1 MLARARQA
9 DDSGPVWDELWS
21 HLCHQGTVASAS
33 YAAIGALTDIC
44 LQQRPRG
51 YIAPLQLVGA
61 IVAAEDGPEDP
72 AQVRRRY
79 ARELAELAEL
89 AEQCLPLSAT
99 DADFLYGLETWMAL
113 AHGGPW
119 SRCLGV
125 LGEGE
130 ALLDCPNCRRLLVLR
145 TEDEPVTLAPWE
157 GPGTPTVVD
166 PVADPEGPGEAQL
179 IRLATV
185 NGRRGVAAMLR
196 YAFGSADCSAC
207 GSPVTIGSALDGS

>member
-1 MLARARQA
+1 MIDWTQLQTVYGNAALMPELLARARRA

-72 AQVRRRY
+72 AQVRWRY

-99 DADFLYGLETWMAL
+99 DADFLYGLETWMTPRARGAVVAL
-113 AHGGPW
+113 PRC
-119 SRCLGV
+119 SR
-125 LGEGE
+125 GE
-130 ALLDCPNCRRLLVLR
+130 
-145 TEDEPVTLAPWE
+145 
-157 GPGTPTVVD
+157 
-166 PVADPEGPGEAQL
+166 
-179 IRLATV
+179 
-185 NGRRGVAAMLR
+185 
-196 YAFGSADCSAC
+196 
-207 GSPVTIGSALDGS
+207 